1 MPELELYEKKVL
13 HDGELPVQ
21 MFHVFHDKPREL
33 IDSHWHEHLEL
44 HYLEAGEAD
53 VSLNQNTYHVGPG
66 DLFIANSNELHS
78 GFCTKAPY
86 RSCVVIFD
94 LADISPELAG
104 NNYLFASVIHADG
117 EIRQL
122 IGRIFSEFDRQPPAW
137 KQQCRALVTELVV
150 HLCRRHVVKSLPEK
164 DSRKRKKELERLNT
178 VLYYIEQHFDEPI
191 SNTMLAELIC
201 LSTDRFE
208 HLFREGI
215 GCSPLQYINDMRLK
229 KAMHLLRSNEHSVTQ
244 VAEAVGFR
252 DYNHF
257 GRLFRKRYGLTPYQ
271 AKNGKDAEEH
281 TIK

>member
-13 HDGELPVQ
+13 HDGELPAQ
-21 MFHVFHDKPREL
+21 LGRARHERAEEL
-33 IDSHWHEHLEL
+33 FNSHWHEHLEL
-44 HYLEAGEAD
+44 HYLLEGSAEI
-53 VSLNQNTYHVGPG
+53 SLNQHTHHVGPG
-66 DLFIANSNELHS
+66 DLVIANSNELHS
-78 GFCTKAPY
+78 GMCTAAPY
-86 RSCVVIFD
+86 SSRILIFD
-94 LADISPELAG
+94 LADLSPELAK
-104 NNYLFASVIHADG
+104 NNYLFSSVIHGDPVA
-117 EIRQL
+117 RTL
-122 IGRIFSEFDRQPPAW
+122 IDRIFREESEARPAW
-137 KQQCRALVTELVV
+137 KQQCRALLTELVV
-150 HLCRRHVVKSLPEK
+150 HLCREHVVKSLPEK
-164 DSRKRKKELERLNT
+164 DNRKRKKELERLNT
-178 VLYYIEQHFDEPI
+178 VLYYIEQHFDEAI

-229 KAMHLLRSNEHSVTQ
+229 KAMYLLRSNEHSVTQ

-281 TIK
+281 KIK